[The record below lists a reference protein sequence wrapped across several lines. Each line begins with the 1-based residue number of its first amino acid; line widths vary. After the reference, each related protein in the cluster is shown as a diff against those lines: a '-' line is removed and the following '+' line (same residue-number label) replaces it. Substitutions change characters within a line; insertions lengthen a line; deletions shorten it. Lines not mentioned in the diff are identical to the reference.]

1 MANIIKETTEIIPS
15 IAYYYDE
22 KNEKV
27 GEMAFY
33 EKIIK
38 HFVWYDDDTIGVSI
52 TTKKISKKTYE
63 KLQKTLDKSN
73 QM

>member
-15 IAYYYDE
+15 IAYYYE
-22 KNEKV
+22 NEKV

-38 HFVWYDDDTIGVSI
+38 HYVWYDDNTIGISI

-63 KLQKTLDKSN
+63 KLKKSLDKSN
-73 QM
+73 EM

>member
-15 IAYYYDE
+15 IAYYYE
-22 KNEKV
+22 NGKV

-33 EKIIK
+33 RKIIQ
-38 HFVWYDDDTIGVSI
+38 HYVWYDDDTIGVSI